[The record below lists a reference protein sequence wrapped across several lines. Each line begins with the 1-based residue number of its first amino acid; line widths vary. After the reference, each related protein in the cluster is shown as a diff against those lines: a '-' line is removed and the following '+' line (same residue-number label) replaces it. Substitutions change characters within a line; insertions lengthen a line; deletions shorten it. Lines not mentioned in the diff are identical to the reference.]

1 MSRFFN
7 ALCFGAALVLSGV
20 GGAWAQADLP
30 ASTRLAL
37 PGEKHAWLAPLVGE
51 WRVEMRVYPGPGA
64 DPIVSQDL
72 TATRELILGGRYLQ
86 ETLSGTFGGNPSNRL
101 AILGYNNLD
110 QRFEL
115 TTFDTFEP
123 GQMVYVGRDE
133 PTAQRF
139 SVEGES
145 TEAGFGPTP
154 TGRRRD
160 LRFEFEIA
168 PERSVERIF
177 VRYPGEEEFLF
188 VEQIFTR

>member
-1 MSRFFN
+1 MSRSVTLLGLCV
-7 ALCFGAALVLSGV
+7 ALALSTPAV
-20 GGAWAQADLP
+20 AQSPADLP

-37 PGEKHAWLAPLVGE
+37 PGEKHAWLEPLVGE
-51 WRVEMRVYPGPGA
+51 WQVEMRVFPGPGA
-64 DPIVSQDL
+64 EPIVSRDL

-86 ETLSGTFGGNPSNRL
+86 ETLTGTFGGNPSNRL

-110 QRFEL
+110 GRFEL

-123 GQMVYVGRDE
+123 GQMVYLGRDE
-133 PTAQRF
+133 PTAAGF

-160 LRFEFEIA
+160 LRFEFEIE

>member
-1 MSRFFN
+1 MRLSVV
-7 ALCFGAALVLSGV
+7 AAASLILMACLGDQ
-20 GGAWAQADLP
+20 ARAQDGLP
-30 ASTRLAL
+30 ASTRLAM
-37 PGEKHAWLAPLVGE
+37 PGERHTWLEPLVGE
-51 WRVEMRVYPGPGA
+51 WRVEMPVYPGPGA
-64 DPIVSQDL
+64 DPIVSRDL
-72 TATRELILGGRYLQ
+72 TARRELILGGRYLS
-86 ETLSGTFGGNPSNRL
+86 ETLTGTFAGNASNRL

-133 PTAQRF
+133 PTASEF

-160 LRFEFEIA
+160 LRFQFEIA
-168 PERSVERIF
+168 ADRSVERIY